1 MPQPVTSSKLEAL
14 RASRATA
21 IDAQHEREIEDEIRR
36 EEEHL
41 RTCPFAKGERDPN
54 EQDHMRQLAARN
66 IDAIV
71 FEANVAEAL
80 GLSKHASKAEILKAI
95 EDLKRAKAK
104 AQADADDQLRWRARD
119 HAALAEVF
127 GARPECSVQHV
138 LDAAKQTRA
147 EVARL
152 TKLAIDRGDA
162 INRLLAILKAPLRY
176 EGGIPLTQE
185 ERIEWALRHAP
196 KD

>member
-1 MPQPVTSSKLEAL
+1 MPRPVTSSKLEAL

-21 IDAQHEREIEDEIRR
+21 INAQHEKEIEDDIRR

-41 RTCPFAKGERDPN
+41 RTCPFAKIERDID
-54 EQDHMRQLAARN
+54 EYDRLLRIAVDI
-66 IDAIV
+66 IDATAQAFGIPKSS
-71 FEANVAEAL
+71 ENKET
-80 GLSKHASKAEILKAI
+80 ILKAI

-152 TKLAIDRGDA
+152 TGLAIDRGDA